1 MTDTPNDNQ
10 KGVSLPKAHYQNTRG
25 KPFRLVPGDLIKLA
39 EARQFDVIGHGCNC
53 QHRMGAG
60 IAKSLAKRFPLI
72 READAA
78 TPFGERGKLGTY
90 SKAHIAELDLTIL
103 NIYSQFDTSGPL
115 PRVDYGAIELA
126 ARSIAAEF
134 PGKRLG
140 LPMIGAGLAGGD
152 WLIIKEILGREL
164 EAVDLTVVVYP

>member
-1 MTDTPNDNQ
+1 MEGLNWS
-10 KGVSLPKAHYQNTRG
+10 KYLNTQGR
-25 KPFRLVPGDLIKLA
+25 PFRVVHGDLIALA
-39 EARQFDVIGHGCNC
+39 EGRQFDVIGHGCNC

-60 IAKSLAKRFPLI
+60 IAKSLAKRFPSI
-72 READAA
+72 READVA
-78 TPFGERGKLGTY
+78 TPFAERTKLGTY

-103 NIYSQFDTSGPL
+103 NIYSQFDTTSPL
-115 PRVDYGAIELA
+115 PRVDYGAIERA

-134 PGKRLG
+134 AGKRLG

-164 EAVDLTVVVYP
+164 EAVDLTVVIYT